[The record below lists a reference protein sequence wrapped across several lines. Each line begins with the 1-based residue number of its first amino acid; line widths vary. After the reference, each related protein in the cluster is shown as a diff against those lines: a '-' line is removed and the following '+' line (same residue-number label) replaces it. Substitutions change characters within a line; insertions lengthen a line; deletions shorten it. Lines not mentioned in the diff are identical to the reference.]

1 MFTVLTILFCA
12 LVVGVILL
20 RMGWR
25 LHLDIALDSTVFVL
39 IALFGLSI
47 GQDDNLL
54 RNASSIGW
62 QALEI
67 ALLGM
72 IGSGVFS
79 VIYQRLLHLPN
90 SPVVEIEKDSSIH
103 KQKRWQ
109 LLLRLL
115 RSCKL
120 PLVLLMGILLGYYRL
135 LPSSWGSSQLSY
147 VVLCLLIAEVG
158 LSLGNRPDLKQV
170 IQSLNAKMLLL
181 PIFTIVGTL
190 SFTAIGV
197 AFLPFSLRDILTV
210 GSGFGYYSLS
220 SILILDHKA
229 ALVGQSAAV
238 QLASLSLLI
247 NLIRELVA
255 LILCEPLSRSGRVY
269 QAVSLAGVTSM
280 DVCLPMIV
288 NRHTAPQNMPIAV
301 VHGIVLEIS
310 VPLLLS
316 VLC

>member
-1 MFTVLTILFCA
+1 MFTVLSILFCA
-12 LVVGVILL
+12 IIAGAILL
-20 RMGWR
+20 RMGFKLQMER
-25 LHLDIALDSTVFVL
+25 ALDITVFVL

-54 RNASSIGW
+54 HNASSIGW
-62 QALEI
+62 A
-67 ALLGM
+67 ALLIASLGM
-72 IGSGVFS
+72 AGSVLFS
-79 VIYQRLLHLPN
+79 WLYQRLLHLPN
-90 SPVVEIEKDSSIH
+90 IPVAVAETADEH
-103 KQKRWQ
+103 KQKKSD

-115 RSCKL
+115 RSSKL
-120 PLVLLMGILLGYYRL
+120 PLVLLAGMLMGYYGL
-135 LPSSWGSSQLSY
+135 LPKSWGSSKVSF

-158 LSLGNRPDLKQV
+158 LSLGNRPDLKTV
-170 IQSLNAKMLLL
+170 MKSVDFKILLL
-181 PIFTIVGTL
+181 PFFTIAGTL
-190 SFTAIGV
+190 LFSALGAIV
-197 AFLPFSLRDILTV
+197 LPFSVRDVLTV

-220 SILILDHKA
+220 SILILDQKA
-229 ALVGQSAAV
+229 AIIGQSAAV
-238 QLASLSLLI
+238 ELASLSLLI
-247 NLIRELVA
+247 NLLRELVA

-288 NRHTAPQNMPIAV
+288 NSRTSPQNMPIAI

>member
-1 MFTVLTILFCA
+1 MFTILSILFCA
-12 LVVGVILL
+12 IIAGAILL
-20 RMGWR
+20 RMGFKLQMER
-25 LHLDIALDSTVFVL
+25 ALDITIFVL

-54 RNASSIGW
+54 HNASSIGW
-62 QALEI
+62 A
-67 ALLGM
+67 ALLIASLGM
-72 IGSGVFS
+72 AGSVLFS
-79 VIYQRLLHLPN
+79 WLYQRLLHLPN
-90 SPVVEIEKDSSIH
+90 IPVAMSETADEH
-103 KQKRWQ
+103 KLKKTD

-115 RSCKL
+115 RSSKL
-120 PLVLLMGILLGYYRL
+120 PLVLLAGMLMGYYSL
-135 LPSSWGSSQLSY
+135 LPKSWGSSKVSF

-158 LSLGNRPDLKQV
+158 LSLGNRPDLKTV
-170 IQSLNAKMLLL
+170 MKSVDFKILLL
-181 PIFTIVGTL
+181 PFFTIVGTL
-190 SFTAIGV
+190 LFSALGAIV
-197 AFLPFSLRDILTV
+197 LPFSLRDVLTV

-220 SILILDHKA
+220 SILILDQKA
-229 ALVGQSAAV
+229 AIIGQSAAV
-238 QLASLSLLI
+238 ELASLSLLI
-247 NLIRELVA
+247 NLLRELVA

-288 NRHTAPQNMPIAV
+288 NSRTSPQNMPIAI

>member
-1 MFTVLTILFCA
+1 MFTVLSILFCA
-12 LVVGVILL
+12 IFVGAIVL
-20 RMGWR
+20 RMGFKLQMER
-25 LHLDIALDSTVFVL
+25 ALDITVFVL

-47 GQDDNLL
+47 GQDDHLL
-54 RNASSIGW
+54 QNASSIGW
-62 QALEI
+62 AALLI

-72 IGSGVFS
+72 VGSMIFS
-79 VIYQRLLHLPN
+79 LLYQRLLRLPN
-90 SPVVEIEKDSSIH
+90 TPIAVSEPTKEQQSKIKE
-103 KQKRWQ
+103 
-109 LLLRLL
+109 LLFRLL
-115 RSCKL
+115 RSSKL
-120 PLVLLMGILLGYYRL
+120 PLLLLGGMLMGYYRL
-135 LPSSWGSSQLSY
+135 LPDSWGASRVSF

-158 LSLGNRPDLKQV
+158 LSLGNRTDLKTV
-170 IQSLNAKMLLL
+170 MKSVDLKILLL
-181 PIFTIVGTL
+181 PFFTIVGTL
-190 SFTAIGV
+190 SFSALGAV
-197 AFLPFSLRDILTV
+197 VLPFSLRDVLTV

-220 SILILDHKA
+220 SILILDQKA
-229 ALVGQSAAV
+229 ALIGQSAAV
-238 QLASLSLLI
+238 ELASLSLLI

-288 NRHTAPQNMPIAV
+288 NSRTSPQNMPIAI

>member
-1 MFTVLTILFCA
+1 MFTILSILFCA
-12 LVVGVILL
+12 IIAGAILL
-20 RMGWR
+20 RMGFKLQMER
-25 LHLDIALDSTVFVL
+25 ALDITIFVL

-54 RNASSIGW
+54 HNASSIGW
-62 QALEI
+62 A
-67 ALLGM
+67 ALLIASLGM
-72 IGSGVFS
+72 AGSVLFS
-79 VIYQRLLHLPN
+79 WLYQRLLHLPN
-90 SPVVEIEKDSSIH
+90 IPVAMSETADEH
-103 KQKRWQ
+103 KLKKTD

-115 RSCKL
+115 RSSKL
-120 PLVLLMGILLGYYRL
+120 PLVLLAGMLMGYYSL
-135 LPSSWGSSQLSY
+135 LPKSWGSSKVSF

-158 LSLGNRPDLKQV
+158 LSLGNRPDLKTV
-170 IQSLNAKMLLL
+170 MKSVDFKILLL
-181 PIFTIVGTL
+181 PFFTIVGTL
-190 SFTAIGV
+190 LFSALGAIV
-197 AFLPFSLRDILTV
+197 LPFSFRDVLTV

-220 SILILDHKA
+220 SILILDQKA
-229 ALVGQSAAV
+229 AIIGQSAAV
-238 QLASLSLLI
+238 ELASLSLLI
-247 NLIRELVA
+247 NLLRELVA

-288 NRHTAPQNMPIAV
+288 NSRTSPQNMPIAI